1 MNNDHTVKVIG
12 QVELVANLQPSG
24 GFPVTIASE
33 IIYPKGILF
42 IGTGGNIAVIPADN
56 PDSKSADPIGYVL
69 YKNIPN
75 GTFFPIPV
83 VRLGDVGN
91 GTTATDIVINF

>member
-1 MNNDHTVKVIG
+1 MNDHTVKVAG
-12 QVELVANLQPSG
+12 QVELTANLQPTSG
-24 GFPVTIASE
+24 FAVTIASE

-42 IGTGGNIAVIPADN
+42 IGTSGDIAVIPAGN
-56 PDSKSADPIGYVL
+56 PDAKSADPIGYVI
-69 YKNIPN
+69 YKNIPS